1 MAKLVLTNAVVK
13 INSVDYST
21 NINQVEI
28 AVSSD
33 EVDTTAFS
41 STGWRTVTGG
51 LKSANVTLSFH
62 NDYAAS
68 GIDSVLWAALNT
80 VATVVVIPNGTA
92 VSASNPSYSFTA
104 LVNSVTPISGSIGDL
119 VVQNLSWPVS
129 GEIVRGTTA

>member
-28 AVSSD
+28 AVTSD

-51 LKSANVTLSFH
+51 LKSGSVTLSFH
-62 NDYAAS
+62 NDFAAAA
-68 GIDSVLWAALNT
+68 IDGTLWSALNT
-80 VATVVVIPNGTA
+80 LATVVVLPNGTA
-92 VSASNPSYSFTA
+92 PGSSNPSYTFTA
-104 LVNSVTPISGSIGDL
+104 LVNNLTPVSGSVGDL
-119 VVQNLSWPVS
+119 ATQNLTWPVS
-129 GEIVRGTTA
+129 GEVTRATA

>member
-51 LKSANVTLSFH
+51 LKSGSVTLSFH

-68 GIDSVLWAALNT
+68 GIDSVLWAALNS
-80 VATVVVIPNGTA
+80 VATVVVLPNGTA
-92 VSASNPSYSFTA
+92 ASATNPSYTFTA
-104 LVNSVTPISGSIGDL
+104 LVNNVTPISGAVGDL
-119 VVQNLSWPVS
+119 AVQNLTWPIS
-129 GEIVRGTTA
+129 GEVTRATA

>member
-13 INSVDYST
+13 INSVDYSA

-51 LKSANVTLSFH
+51 LKSGSVTLSFH
-62 NDYAAS
+62 NDFAAS
-68 GIDSVLWAALNT
+68 GVDSVLWTALNSL
-80 VATVVVIPNGTA
+80 ATVVVLPNGTA
-92 VSASNPSYSFTA
+92 ASSSNPSYTFTA
-104 LVNSVTPISGSIGDL
+104 LVNNVTPVSGAVGDLAVQNLTWPISGE
-119 VVQNLSWPVS
+119 VT
-129 GEIVRGTTA
+129 RATA

>member
-51 LKSANVTLSFH
+51 LKSGSVTLSFH

-80 VATVVVIPNGTA
+80 VATVVVLPNGTA
-92 VSASNPSYSFTA
+92 ASATNPSYTFTA
-104 LVNSVTPISGSIGDL
+104 LVNNVTPVSGAVGDLAVQNLTWPISGE
-119 VVQNLSWPVS
+119 VT
-129 GEIVRGTTA
+129 RATA

>member
-51 LKSANVTLSFH
+51 LKSGSVTLSFH
-62 NDYAAS
+62 NDYAAA
-68 GIDSVLWAALNT
+68 GVDSVLWAALNT
-80 VATVVVIPNGTA
+80 IATVVVLPNGTA
-92 VSASNPSYSFTA
+92 ASASNPSYSFTA
-104 LVNSVTPISGSIGDL
+104 LINNVNPISGAVGDL
-119 VVQNLSWPVS
+119 AVQNLTWPIS
-129 GEIVRGTTA
+129 GEVTRATA

>member
-28 AVSSD
+28 AVTSD

-51 LKSANVTLSFH
+51 LKSGSVTLSFH
-62 NDYAAS
+62 NDFAA
-68 GIDSVLWAALNT
+68 GALDGALWPLFNT
-80 VATVVVIPNGTA
+80 LATVVVLPNGTA
-92 VSASNPSYSFTA
+92 AGTANPSYTFTA
-104 LVNSVTPISGSIGDL
+104 LVNNLTPISGSVGDL
-119 VVQNLSWPVS
+119 ATQNLTWSISSEVT
-129 GEIVRGTTA
+129 RATA

>member
-28 AVSSD
+28 AITSD

-51 LKSANVTLSFH
+51 LKSGSVTLSFH
-62 NDYAAS
+62 NDFAAAA
-68 GIDSVLWAALNT
+68 IDGVLWSALNT
-80 VATVVVIPNGTA
+80 IATVVVLPNGTTVGTA
-92 VSASNPSYSFTA
+92 NPSYTFTA
-104 LVNSVTPISGSIGDL
+104 LVNNLTPVSGSVGDL
-119 VVQNLSWPVS
+119 ATQNLTWPVS
-129 GEIVRGTTA
+129 GEVTRATA

>member
-28 AVSSD
+28 AVTSD

-51 LKSANVTLSFH
+51 LKSGSVTLSFH
-62 NDYAAS
+62 NDFAAAA
-68 GIDSVLWAALNT
+68 IDSVLWSALNT
-80 VATVVVIPNGTA
+80 LATVVVLPNGTTVGTA
-92 VSASNPSYSFTA
+92 NPSYTFTA
-104 LVNSVTPISGSIGDL
+104 LVNNVTPVSGAVGDLAVQNLTWPISGE
-119 VVQNLSWPVS
+119 VT
-129 GEIVRGTTA
+129 RATA